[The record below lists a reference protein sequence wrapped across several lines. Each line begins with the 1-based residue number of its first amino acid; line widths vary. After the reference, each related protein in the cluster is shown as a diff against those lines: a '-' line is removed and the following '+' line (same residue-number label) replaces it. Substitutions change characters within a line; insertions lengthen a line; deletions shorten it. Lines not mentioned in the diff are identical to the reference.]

1 MPILKKRVQLI
12 QLKEDITL
20 SALCK
25 KHGINFPKDNIVYLE
40 LAVMKRL
47 QKDKDIC
54 DVILLDKVSFRL
66 LAFQQ
71 NV

>member
-1 MPILKKRVQLI
+1 MPVHKKRVQLI
-12 QLKEDITL
+12 QLKKDLTL

-25 KHGINFPKDNIVYLE
+25 KYGINFPKDNIVYLE

-54 DVILLDKVSFRL
+54 DVILMDKVSLRL
-66 LAFQQ
+66 FFKMYSY
-71 NV
+71 